1 MSKRCQLTGTTSRA
15 GQNVSHSNIKT
26 KRRFD
31 PNLQRV
37 HLHSDALGRRVPL
50 RITTRALRSVQK
62 RGGLDAWLL
71 GTDDARL
78 APDAVRLKRAVRKAL
93 A

>member
-1 MSKRCQLTGTTSRA
+1 MPKQCQLTGARSRS

-37 HLHSDALGRRVPL
+37 RLHSDALGRQVPL
-50 RITTRALRSVQK
+50 RITTRVLRTVQK
-62 RGGLDAWLL
+62 HGGLDAWLL
-71 GTDDARL
+71 GTADARL
-78 APDAVRLKRAVRKAL
+78 APEALRLKRAVRKAL
-93 A
+93 G